1 MVIRSSHAKIMWVRI
16 HRIAKLYWVNICMC
30 MYEYMCVWAININN
44 IYIYT
49 YYLILYLFIFIY
61 NYIVF
66 SIYLVSYIYTKPFS
80 PEVLPSRN
88 CCFTLKPLPGWG
100 PQTTEP
106 SEKFCLST
114 FSKYVSN
121 VGATKNIASL
131 TMGIERSLQPVDLF
145 QNCSLQAVVK
155 PGCLKWYNCM
165 DYLPRVSLSFQSLF
179 FR

>member
-1 MVIRSSHAKIMWVRI
+1 MARLRERSKIDWN
-16 HRIAKLYWVNICMC
+16 ALTTVNQQKNKRSALLVCWIPHGRL
-30 MYEYMCVWAININN
+30 WA
-44 IYIYT
+44 
-49 YYLILYLFIFIY
+49 
-61 NYIVF
+61 V
-66 SIYLVSYIYTKPFS
+66 YLVSYIYTKPFS

-131 TMGIERSLQPVDLF
+131 TMGIERFLQPVGLF

-165 DYLPRVSLSFQSLF
+165 DSLPRVSLSFQSLF